1 MNHEDKKMWLNGY
14 RDSLKSIRKAKLR
27 LEELKLDER
36 YPKAIE
42 YSDMPKG
49 SCKDKDLSDYMVKL
63 ENAKECIEKCKIESA
78 QKKEEIIN
86 KIEELE
92 DTEQR
97 LILKLRYVQM
107 DNTKKICKKM
117 SCGRAT
123 MFRIQNKAINNLENF
138 EEFEKVET
146 T

>member
-1 MNHEDKKMWLNGY
+1 MWLNGY

-97 LILKLRYVQM
+97 LALKLRYIQL
-107 DNTKKICKKM
+107 DNIRKICKKM
-117 SCGRAT
+117 SCGRST
-123 MFRIQNKAINNLENF
+123 VYRIHDKAINNLEKNT
-138 EEFEKVET
+138 EHEKDGT
-146 T
+146 MWDTNMC